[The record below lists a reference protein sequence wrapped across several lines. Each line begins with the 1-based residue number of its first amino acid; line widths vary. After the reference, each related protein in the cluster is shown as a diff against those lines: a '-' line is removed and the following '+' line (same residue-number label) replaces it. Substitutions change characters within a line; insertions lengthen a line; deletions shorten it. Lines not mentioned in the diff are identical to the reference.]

1 MQNPVSVPRFPGSV
15 ATGAYTSRHIGVRP
29 HTRADA
35 GYCVCEFRLH
45 DSLRQDCAAP
55 ELSLDRHPHS
65 GATCAARRNG
75 HAPRAK
81 LADIRYA
88 PNMTELTA
96 RSPMERLTIPGPVG
110 DLETLVELPGEV
122 AAGDVTQVGVVCHP
136 HPLHGGTMTNK
147 VAHMLA
153 KSFNAAGMVAVR
165 FNFRGVGASAGAYAE
180 GNGETLDA
188 LAVIDWA
195 QARWPNARIA
205 VAGFSFGG
213 AVAICA
219 ASARPVHRL
228 ITVAPAVDRVDVS
241 TAQLPQ
247 CPWLVVQG
255 EADEV
260 VAADHVR
267 AWMEA
272 LPQVPELAFL
282 PDIGHYF
289 HGRLNDLKRVVLEWL
304 ARQEQR

>member
-1 MQNPVSVPRFPGSV
+1 LRI
-15 ATGAYTSRHIGVRP
+15 ATTRSR
-29 HTRADA
+29 
-35 GYCVCEFRLH
+35 
-45 DSLRQDCAAP
+45 
-55 ELSLDRHPHS
+55 
-65 GATCAARRNG
+65 ATCAADWNG
-75 HAPRAK
+75 FEARAK
-81 LADIRYA
+81 RADIRYA
-88 PNMTELTA
+88 LGMTDITA
-96 RSPMERLTIPGPVG
+96 RSLMERLTIPGPVG
-110 DLETLVELPGEV
+110 DLETLVELPSDTATDAV
-122 AAGDVTQVGVVCHP
+122 AEVGVVCHP

-153 KSFNAAGMVAVR
+153 KSFNAAGMAAVR
-165 FNFRGVGASAGAYAE
+165 FNFRGVGASAGTYAE

-205 VAGFSFGG
+205 VGGFSFGG
-213 AVAICA
+213 AVAIRA
-219 ASARPVHRL
+219 SSARPVHRL

-241 TAQLPQ
+241 TTELPQ

-272 LPQVPELAFL
+272 LPQVPELAFM

-289 HGRLNDLKRVVLEWL
+289 HGRLNDLKSVVLEWL